1 MVFLTTVGK
10 TSSTKEDQEGN
21 KMQRHWHNIN
31 LQVEA
36 KYSHT
41 WTRTSCQLFIKLL
54 FSLSKQPWMCS
65 LHMSSHRSN
74 IICFAI
80 LNETIVERR
89 SLSQNIIRCLFR
101 SIGFAMQHL
110 WFHQIH
116 WQTIIDNKKSP
127 TY

>member
-41 WTRTSCQLFIKLL
+41 WTRTSCNPCKYPTPNYL
-54 FSLSKQPWMCS
+54 
-65 LHMSSHRSN
+65 
-74 IICFAI
+74 
-80 LNETIVERR
+80 EIVVDV
-89 SLSQNIIRCLFR
+89 
-101 SIGFAMQHL
+101 
-110 WFHQIH
+110 HQFFL
-116 WQTIIDNKKSP
+116 
-127 TY
+127 